1 MTSKEIFPLKK
12 ELANKHGGVVLID
25 DHLYGCA
32 DDQPIIICAEL
43 MTGDVVWKNRSA
55 VGGQKSAAIVA
66 ADGHLYVQYQNGILA
81 LVKADPAAF
90 EEVSYFQIPDSGD
103 SPCWAHPVI
112 VDGMLYIRD
121 GDNMFCYDI
130 RK

>member
-1 MTSKEIFPLKK
+1 M
-12 ELANKHGGVVLID
+12 
-25 DHLYGCA
+25 C
-32 DDQPIIICAEL
+32 
-43 MTGDVVWKNRSA
+43 GDVVCKNRSA
-55 VGGQKSAAIVA
+55 VGGQKSASIVS
-66 ADGHLYVQYQNGILA
+66 ADGHLYGQYQNGIFA

-90 EEVSYFQIPDSGD
+90 EEVSYFQIPDSGE

-130 RK
+130 RR

>member
-1 MTSKEIFPLKK
+1 VTSKEIFPLKK
-12 ELANKHGGVVLID
+12 DLANKHGGVVLID

-32 DDQPIIICAEL
+32 DSGTFIISADL
-43 MTGDVVWKNRSA
+43 MTGEVVWKNRSD
-55 VGGQKSAAIVA
+55 VGGKGSAAIVA
-66 ADGHLYVQYQNGILA
+66 ADGHLYVQWENGTFA

-112 VDGMLYIRD
+112 VDGMLYVRD

-130 RK
+130 RN